1 MSRRF
6 AGRRV
11 AIGSVTAL
19 LLLCGLGGN
28 AHQAAAPTGYSA
40 PALYNRA
47 NAYARTGKPG
57 LAVLNYARARLL
69 DPQDPDIRANLRYV
83 QSSAGLP
90 PAPETRLDSFA
101 RLAPPAVFA
110 WLGVAGVV
118 LAGASVLARRSHPK
132 HRRTWGAITMV
143 GVALIGAAACDAAAL
158 WPTLQAAV
166 IVAGPAQA
174 RVSPV
179 PMGDP
184 VFTLREAEMVRSIA
198 RHDSYILVQ
207 TAAGRRGW
215 ISAESLA
222 PVVPPTR

>member
-1 MSRRF
+1 MTRRF
-6 AGRRV
+6 AR
-11 AIGSVTAL
+11 GSMTAL

-28 AHQAAAPTGYSA
+28 ADQTTAPGYSA
-40 PALYNRA
+40 SALYNQA

-57 LAVLNYARARLL
+57 LAVLNYARAALL
-69 DPQDPDIRANLRYV
+69 DPQDPDIHANLRYV
-83 QSSAGLP
+83 QSSVGLP
-90 PAPETRLDSFA
+90 ASAETRLDSLA

-132 HRRTWGAITMV
+132 HRRTCAALTLV

-158 WPTLQAAV
+158 WPLLQAAV
-166 IVAGPAQA
+166 IITGPAQA

-179 PMGDP
+179 PMGDA

-198 RHDSYILVQ
+198 RYDGYVLIQ
-207 TAAGRRGW
+207 TAEGRRGW

-222 PVVPPTR
+222 PVAPTSR